1 MKKILSWIIV
11 ISVLLTA
18 MHIDICAA
26 DNSEENLYE
35 EGMEFFEKDDF
46 VRAFA
51 RFQISG
57 EVRGYA
63 PAQNML
69 GVCYRDGLGTEQD
82 LAKAEEYFRL
92 SAAQDYAP
100 AQENLASLSSVNI
113 PVTAAELAQAST
125 SVSAQT
131 PAQEKEVVI
140 PWAKTVKVGDVV
152 EFGSYEQD
160 NDLTNGT
167 EAIEWIVLNVQDS
180 KAMLV
185 SKYALDCLPD
195 NQWSSDDSW
204 EEYALRPWLNHVF
217 FNKAFSDREKY
228 HLLFTDMKTEIKN
241 DASILPGAG
250 EDDLVFLLS
259 FQEVNKY
266 LDTENR
272 RCDATA
278 YAVYRGA
285 YVSDNKNSTIWWLRD
300 HRNRIGQGGTT
311 DLPVLPGVRPGA
323 RLLSQTA
330 VRPAVW
336 VSLEVLPDRAEIQRY
351 SSGSAQDYSPDF
363 SWMKNV
369 KTGDYVT
376 FGTYEQDGNY
386 TNGAEPVEWLV
397 IDVQNDKALLLSRY
411 ALTSQKF
418 TGSAETATWDACEL
432 RQWLNVV
439 FLNDAFVPEEENR
452 ILFSIVSADR
462 NPSFDT
468 NPGSDTEDRIFLLS
482 NAEAKKYFMSD
493 DARSC
498 QGTEYAYSQGVRK
511 YADDCWWWL
520 RTPGSYSGQISAV
533 VSNGSV
539 DGNGMKFNSYQVGV
553 RPAMWISLEK
563 TD

>member
-1 MKKILSWIIV
+1 MKKIISIFVV
-11 ISVLLTA
+11 ISVFLAFLYA
-18 MHIDICAA
+18 DSLAA
-26 DNSEENLYE
+26 GNSAENMYD
-35 EGMEFFEKDDF
+35 EGMEFFEQKDYD
-46 VRAFA
+46 RAFA
-51 RFQISG
+51 RFQVSG

-63 PAQNML
+63 PSQNML
-69 GVCYRDGLGTEQD
+69 GVCYRDGLGTERD
-82 LAKAEEYFRL
+82 LEKAEEYFSL

-100 AQENLASLSSVNI
+100 AQENLASLSSENI
-113 PVTAAELAQAST
+113 PVAAAEPAQAST
-125 SVSAQT
+125 SVS
-131 PAQEKEVVI
+131 AQEKEVVI
-140 PWAKTVKVGDVV
+140 PWAEIVKVGDVV

-167 EAIEWIVLNVQDS
+167 EAIEWIVLDVQDG

-185 SKYALDCLPD
+185 SEYALDCLPD

-217 FNKAFSDREKY
+217 FNKAFSDREKNQ
-228 HLLFTDMKTEIKN
+228 LLFTDMKAEIKN
-241 DASILPGAG
+241 DASILPGTG

-272 RCDATA
+272 QCDATA

-336 VSLEVLPDRAEIQRY
+336 VSLEVLPDRAEIQRC

-363 SWMKNV
+363 SWMENV

-376 FGTYEQDGNY
+376 FGKYEQDGNY

-397 IDVQNDKALLLSRY
+397 LDVQDDKALLLSRY

-432 RQWLNVV
+432 RQWLNVI
-439 FLNDAFVPEEENR
+439 FLNDAFVSEEENR
-452 ILFSIVSADR
+452 ILLSFVPADR

-468 NPGSDTEDRIFLLS
+468 NPGADTEDRIFLLS
-482 NAEAKKYFMSD
+482 NAEVKKYFMSD

-511 YADDCWWWL
+511 YVDDCWWWL

-539 DGNGMKFNSYQVGV
+539 DGNGMKFNSYQVGI
-553 RPAMWISLEK
+553 RPAMWISLEI
-563 TD
+563 TE